1 MDFLPVR
8 RLMLLVLA
16 AVLVAAAAPSAR
28 AQEDEGMFQ
37 RRKPKPAE
45 AAPAQKPA
53 VPAGELKPLAKR
65 EVGGAWSI
73 VLAAFRGDQQQEA
86 ASEMLAKIADQPEL
100 AGAYVD
106 SRGGGR
112 SAVVAVGRFADPSSA
127 DAQAKL
133 LRIRSIRVVERHG
146 GAEVEKRPFTG
157 AFLAPPGELTDLGQ
171 RPEFNL
177 VRAKEQFGPKVEYT
191 LQVAVYGRK
200 DIVDQQK
207 RNPTEDELKEA
218 RRAAEE
224 AVATLRK
231 EGELAFYFH
240 GPRYSTVTIGVWSDN
255 DFASRPAPG
264 SGERARVENPDL
276 TALRQ
281 RFPNNL
287 YNGAGLKVTNKRNEE
302 EMQRS
307 VMVRIPER

>member
-1 MDFLPVR
+1 MFSFPVR
-8 RLMLLVLA
+8 RLMLLVVAGVMVLA
-16 AVLVAAAAPSAR
+16 HAPCAW
-28 AQEDEGMFQ
+28 AQEDDGMFQ
-37 RRKPKPAE
+37 RRKPKPLE
-45 AAPAQKPA
+45 TAPAEKPA
-53 VPAGELKPLAKR
+53 VPAGELKPLVKR
-65 EVGGAWSI
+65 EGGGAWSI
-73 VLAAFRGDQQQEA
+73 VLAAFRGEQQQQA
-86 ASEMLAKIADQPEL
+86 AGEMLSKIADQAEL
-100 AGAYVD
+100 AGAFVD

-112 SAVVAVGRFADPSSA
+112 STVVAVGRFADPSSA

-133 LRIRSIRVVERHG
+133 QRVRSIKMAERTGGVEVV
-146 GAEVEKRPFTG
+146 KRPFTG
-157 AFLAPPGELTDLGQ
+157 AFLAPPGELTNLGQ
-171 RPEFNL
+171 QPELNL

-200 DIVDQQK
+200 DILDQQK

-218 RRAAEE
+218 RRAAED

-240 GPRYSTVTIGVWSDN
+240 GPRYSTVTIGVWSDS

-264 SGERARVENPDL
+264 SGERARTENPDL

-287 YNGAGLKVTNKRNEE
+287 YNGAGLKVTTKQNEE

-307 VMVRIPER
+307 VLVRIPER